1 MSHFTFALFVGLL
14 TVYAEDNTTKS
25 DVQKPESPLC
35 CDALA
40 DERCQK
46 NAEWTMC
53 GTACPKTCARP
64 NPEICPEYCLPGC
77 ACVQGYVLNDN
88 RECVTLEMCPKP

>member
-14 TVYAEDNTTKS
+14 TVYA
-25 DVQKPESPLC
+25 
-35 CDALA
+35 ALA